1 MKVET
6 GEGLDRNLVMVLAH
20 PARVQALHILGR
32 RGIATPK
39 QMADEIGIP
48 TGRMAYHVRELEK
61 VGWVELVRT
70 EPRRGATAHFYR
82 ATKKAIF
89 KDEEWAAVP
98 PQLRTSIVA
107 MELRA
112 TGKLLSES
120 LADGTFEE
128 RDNRH
133 HSMYETA
140 VDQEGWDESMAI
152 LEETMA
158 RLLEAAAKS
167 AERGAD
173 ERIPMAVSIIG
184 FERAPR

>member
-1 MKVET
+1 VKVET

-89 KDEEWAAVP
+89 QDDEWAAVP
-98 PQLRTSIVA
+98 PQLRASIVA
-107 MELRA
+107 MELQA

-120 LADGTFEE
+120 LTSGTFEE
-128 RDNRH
+128 RGNRH
-133 HSMYETA
+133 HSMYEVG

-152 LEETMA
+152 LEGAMA
-158 RLLEAAAKS
+158 SLLEAAAKS
-167 AERGAD
+167 NERGAD
-173 ERIPMAVSIIG
+173 ERIPMAISMIG
-184 FERAPR
+184 FERAPK